1 MADVVGE
8 YGAKDDAGDD
18 DLEEVLRGLTP
29 EKRMLVGAELARR
42 AAAAAGIPAV
52 ARTNDPLPCSF
63 AQERLWYLDQADPGS
78 VAYVVPAAVRF
89 TGRLDVGALR
99 RSLDEIVRRHEVLR
113 TTFAERDGLPGQ
125 VVHPA
130 EPLTIPLV
138 HLDAP
143 SRKAAEAE
151 VRERYQQEVR
161 LPFDLARGPLI
172 RACVLRVAD
181 DEHVLLLSMH
191 HIVSDGWSL
200 GVLQHELTTLYQAY
214 VADEPSPLPELTVQ
228 YADFA
233 VWQRSRPDNGQ
244 LAYWREHLQG
254 APVLELPADKPR
266 PAVRTSHGAS
276 VPLNLDKDT
285 VRAVEQLAET
295 EQATQ
300 YMVLLAAYA
309 LLLRRWSGQPEMVIG
324 SPIANRVHV
333 DVEPLVGFFVNTLPL
348 RLDTSGDPTFRELV
362 RAARATCLA
371 AYANQDLPFE
381 RMVAE
386 TAAERSAGT
395 VPLVQTL
402 LVLRNVP
409 MSALELPGVRV
420 DVLDL
425 RTESTKFDLSL
436 DLVPDAD
443 GGIAGRAEFSLD
455 LFEAG
460 TVRRMMSAFGLLL
473 AAGLREPDTRISR
486 LPMATEQE
494 RARMVAEFSGGG
506 SAAPART
513 TGTLHGLFE
522 RQADRAPEALAV
534 VFGDRALTYRE
545 LDERANRLAWFLR
558 AEGVG
563 PEQLVGVSLPRS
575 ELMIVAVLGILK
587 AGAGYVPLDPGYP
600 RQRVAYMAEDAGA
613 ALVLTH
619 SSVADADRM
628 RVSDDVPGP
637 RLVCLDAEAARLAE
651 YPAERPVPVVTE
663 ANLAYVIYTSGS
675 TGRPKGSANE
685 HGRVAN
691 TLHGV
696 NGAYGLEPADRMLA
710 ISSLNYD
717 MSVYEVFGTLAAG
730 ATVVVPGDI
739 ETTDPEQLLE
749 LLRRQRVTAWS
760 SAPALLDMLVNHT
773 YGRQGMA
780 GVALRVVGLGGD
792 RMPPALPGRLAELV
806 PGVRLLNLAGM
817 TEVSYCSTSH
827 PVTGRSPAGVPWGR
841 PLPNHRLYVLDEHGE
856 PVPIGV
862 AGELFVGGA
871 GPGRGY
877 WRRPGLT
884 AERFVPDP
892 FSPEPGGRMY
902 GTGDHARFL
911 SNGDLD
917 FLGRLDLQVKIR
929 GFRIELGEIENALAS
944 HPGVNEPVVLAYTDS
959 VGERRLAAYVT
970 PRGDD
975 HPSATELRAHL
986 AERLP
991 DHMVP
996 SAYVVL
1002 DRLPLLPSGKLNRA
1016 ALPEPGAGSARS
1028 AYVPP
1033 AGPLEQ
1039 VLAELW
1045 TGLLAVPR
1053 TGALDDFFEL
1063 GGHSLLATQ
1072 AVSRIRELFRVRL
1085 DIPGFLAA
1093 RTVRALAA
1101 HLRQLGAAEGVD
1113 VDAVAELVLEVSALS
1128 DEQVRSEM
1136 QDGTRA

>member
-8 YGAKDDAGDD
+8 YDAADI
-18 DLEEVLRGLTP
+18 DLEEVLRGLSP
-29 EKRMLVGAELARR
+29 EKRLLVGAELARR
-42 AAAAAGIPAV
+42 AASAAGIPAIP
-52 ARTNDPLPCSF
+52 RTGDPLPCSF

-113 TTFAERDGLPGQ
+113 TVFVERDGLPHQ
-125 VVHPA
+125 VVLPA
-130 EPLTIPLV
+130 EPLSIPLV
-138 HLDAP
+138 ELGGE
-143 SRKAAEAE
+143 AAEAE

-172 RACVLRVAD
+172 RASVLRVAD
-181 DEHVLLLSMH
+181 DEHVLLLSLH

-200 GVLQHELTTLYQAY
+200 GVLQHELTTLYRAF
-214 VADEPSPLPELTVQ
+214 AAGEPSPLPELAVQ

-233 VWQRSRPDNGQ
+233 LWQRNRPGAGQ
-244 LAYWREHLQG
+244 LEYWRDLLAG

-266 PAVRTSHGAS
+266 PAQRTSHGAS
-276 VPLNLDKDT
+276 VPLHLTADT
-285 VRAVEQLAET
+285 VRAVDRLAET

-309 LLLRRWSGQPEMVIG
+309 LLLRRWSGQPEMIIG
-324 SPIANRVHV
+324 SPVANRVHV

-348 RLDTSGDPTFRELV
+348 RVDTSGDPTFRELV
-362 RAARATCLA
+362 RTAREICLA

-386 TAAERSAGT
+386 TVADRSAGT

-420 DVLDL
+420 EVLDL
-425 RTESTKFDLSL
+425 HTESTKFDLSL

-460 TVRRMMSAFGLLL
+460 TVRRMMTAFDLLL
-473 AAGLREPDTRISR
+473 AAGLRAPDTRISR
-486 LPMATEQE
+486 LPIATEQE
-494 RARMVAEFSGGG
+494 RARVVAEFSGGG

-513 TGTLHGLFE
+513 AGTLHGLFE
-522 RQADRAPEALAV
+522 QQADRAPDAPAV
-534 VFGDRALTYRE
+534 VFGDRTLSYRE
-545 LDERANRLAWFLR
+545 LDERANQLARFLR

-587 AGAGYVPLDPGYP
+587 AGAGYVPLDPFYP
-600 RQRVAYMAEDAGA
+600 RQRVAYMAEDARA
-613 ALVLTH
+613 ELVLTH
-619 SSVADADRM
+619 SSVADPDRM
-628 RVSDDVPGP
+628 RVGDDTAGP
-637 RLVCLDAEAARLAE
+637 RLVCLDTEATRIEELSR
-651 YPAERPVPVVTE
+651 ERPEPVVTE

-696 NGAYGLEPADRMLA
+696 NGAYGLQPADRMLA

-730 ATVVVPGDI
+730 ATIVVPGDI

-749 LLRRQRVTAWS
+749 LLQRQRVTAWS

-773 YGRQGMA
+773 YGRGGMP
-780 GVALRVVGLGGD
+780 GVVLRAVGLGGD
-792 RMPPALPGRLAELV
+792 RMPPALPARLAELV

-856 PVPIGV
+856 PVPVGV

-911 SNGDLD
+911 PNGDLD

-929 GFRIELGEIENALAS
+929 GFRIELGEIENALAG
-944 HPGVNEPVVLAYTDS
+944 HPEVNEPVVLAYTDS

-970 PRGDD
+970 PRGDER
-975 HPSATELRAHL
+975 PEANALRDYL
-986 AERLP
+986 SERLP

-1016 ALPEPGAGSARS
+1016 ALPVPGAGAARS
-1028 AYVPP
+1028 DYIPP
-1033 AGPLEQ
+1033 EGNLEQ
-1039 VLAELW
+1039 VLADLW
-1045 TGLLAVPR
+1045 SGLLAAPR
-1053 TGALDDFFEL
+1053 IGAVDDFFEL

-1072 AVSRIRELFRVRL
+1072 AVSRIRELFRIKL

-1101 HLRQLGAAEGVD
+1101 YMRQLGATEGID
-1113 VDAVAELVLEVSALS
+1113 VDAVAELVVEVSALS
-1128 DEQVRSEM
+1128 DEQARTEV
-1136 QDGTRA
+1136 QNGTRT